1 MIPFIDLASQ
11 QARIRERIDHNL
23 ATVLDHGAYIMGP
36 EVLAIEARLA
46 QSAGTKHCISCS
58 SGTDALIL
66 ALLAQ
71 GLRPGQGVI
80 VPSFTFAAS
89 AEVMP
94 VLGAVPVFAEIDPQT
109 FNLDPAG
116 LAAAMTAASAA
127 GVEIVG
133 IIGVGLFGQP
143 ADYTAIG
150 AFAAANGLW
159 VIDDA
164 AQSFG
169 ASWDG
174 VPVGQLADLTCTSFF
189 PAKPLGCYG
198 DGGAVFTDDDDKAEI
213 MRSCRIHGMGRT
225 RYENIR
231 IGMTARLD
239 TMQAA
244 VLDAK
249 LDIFEDELARRQ
261 QVAERYATMLG
272 NLVETPR
279 LAAAATSSWAQY
291 TIKLPEGADRDHV
304 ATVMRAHDV
313 PTAVYYPV
321 PMHQQPPYRNFPVA
335 DGGLDVTSDLCAR
348 VLALPMHPYL
358 EASVQEQIAAALATA
373 LGAGVMAENVAAE
386 GSVAEG
392 SAAR

>member
-46 QSAGTKHCISCS
+46 EHAGTKHCISCS

-94 VLGAVPVFAEIDPQT
+94 VLGAMPVFAEVDPQT
-109 FNLDPAG
+109 FNLDPARLG
-116 LAAAMTAASAA
+116 DALATAGAA
-127 GVEIVG
+127 GVEVVG

-150 AFAAANGLW
+150 DFAAENGLW

-169 ASWDG
+169 ASWND
-174 VPVGQLADLTCTSFF
+174 VPVGRLAGLTCTSFF

-198 DGGAVFTDDDDKAEI
+198 DGGAVFTDDDEKAEI

-249 LDIFEDELARRQ
+249 LDIFADELIRRQ
-261 QVAERYATMLG
+261 QVADRYAAMLG
-272 NLVETPR
+272 HLVETPR

-291 TIKLPEGADRDHV
+291 TVKLPQGADRERI
-304 ATVMRAHDV
+304 ASVMKAHDV

-321 PMHQQPPYRNFPVA
+321 PMHEQPPYRHFPVA
-335 DGGLDVTSDLCAR
+335 GGGLDVTSDLCAR

-358 EASVQEQIAAALATA
+358 EEPVQEQVAAALTAA
-373 LGAGVMAENVAAE
+373 LGDSPAIGESGV
-386 GSVAEG
+386 
-392 SAAR
+392 AREIASS